1 MITTAINDTSLPPF
15 LHSLALSGL
24 ARLRLA
30 LGDRAGAQQL
40 FAQAEAELTT
50 LHANG
55 ENNLFLLDALILV
68 EAYLGHRD
76 NVDQLAQ
83 EAMERARNDLWESPH
98 HEEVIARAHIVLG
111 ELDRAFPMLE
121 HVLSAPYAYALTP
134 ALMQIEPD
142 WDGVRNDRRFQKL
155 VKTQP

>member
-1 MITTAINDTSLPPF
+1 MF
-15 LHSLALSGL
+15 
-24 ARLRLA
+24 
-30 LGDRAGAQQL
+30 
-40 FAQAEAELTT
+40 
-50 LHANG
+50 
-55 ENNLFLLDALILV
+55 DALILV

-98 HEEVIARAHIVLG
+98 HEEIIARAHIVLG
-111 ELDRAFPMLE
+111 QLDRAFPMLE

-134 ALMQIEPD
+134 ALMRIEPD
-142 WDGVRNDRRFQKL
+142 WDGVRNDQRFQKL